1 MMPNEPITTKIITHK
16 LTPWHIQNC
25 DLYTPFSGS
34 AIELAILT
42 GRGYHAEIRQRLR
55 RAESRTDPARS
66 MDIVITEK
74 RWKGENVSTI
84 EVSNTISEENEWLN
98 ETNCYGV
105 KIPWA
110 EGACGAL
117 GITLDS
123 GATTLTGI
131 QTESTNWK

>member
-1 MMPNEPITTKIITHK
+1 MSSVHELRTGPIH
-16 LTPWHIQNC
+16 
-25 DLYTPFSGS
+25 GS
-34 AIELAILT
+34 LDN
-42 GRGYHAEIRQRLR
+42 R
-55 RAESRTDPARS
+55 
-66 MDIVITEK
+66 K

-123 GATTLTGI
+123 GATTLTGKYTGI
-131 QTESTNWK
+131 SHRK

>member
-1 MMPNEPITTKIITHK
+1 
-16 LTPWHIQNC
+16 
-25 DLYTPFSGS
+25 
-34 AIELAILT
+34 
-42 GRGYHAEIRQRLR
+42 
-55 RAESRTDPARS
+55 
-66 MDIVITEK
+66 MDIAITEK

-131 QTESTNWK
+131 QTGSPNRKYESEVAKYFSRRKKTALRHRSEEYASISKTSFCSCSSRNGSYRNIQGAYDKIDTWLGCDC

>member
-1 MMPNEPITTKIITHK
+1 
-16 LTPWHIQNC
+16 
-25 DLYTPFSGS
+25 
-34 AIELAILT
+34 
-42 GRGYHAEIRQRLR
+42 
-55 RAESRTDPARS
+55 
-66 MDIVITEK
+66 MDIAITEK

-123 GATTLTGI
+123 GATTLTGK
-131 QTESTNWK
+131 QTGSTNRKQRNILVDERKQLYDTAVKNMPVYQRPVFIRVQAEMEVTGTFKVRMTKLTLGQAATVKKLR

>member
-1 MMPNEPITTKIITHK
+1 MPNEPITTKIITHK
-16 LTPWHIQNC
+16 LTPSQIQNC

-34 AIELAILT
+34 AIELVILT

-55 RAESRTDPARS
+55 LAKSRAGTVHGYRDNR
-66 MDIVITEK
+66 K

-117 GITLDS
+117 GVTLDS
-123 GATTLTGI
+123 GATTLTGK
-131 QTESTNWK
+131 QTGSTNRK

>member
-1 MMPNEPITTKIITHK
+1 MIYRGEYYRKWTIEHKISKPI
-16 LTPWHIQNC
+16 Q
-25 DLYTPFSGS
+25 
-34 AIELAILT
+34 
-42 GRGYHAEIRQRLR
+42 
-55 RAESRTDPARS
+55 
-66 MDIVITEK
+66 

-123 GATTLTGI
+123 GATTLTGEL
-131 QTESTNWK
+131 TGSKNRK

>member
-1 MMPNEPITTKIITHK
+1 
-16 LTPWHIQNC
+16 
-25 DLYTPFSGS
+25 
-34 AIELAILT
+34 
-42 GRGYHAEIRQRLR
+42 
-55 RAESRTDPARS
+55 
-66 MDIVITEK
+66 MDFVITEK

-131 QTESTNWK
+131 QTGSTNRK